1 LSIIKIKQ
9 TSIAKMV
16 ALEVI
21 QASNSKIAKTLA
33 SGFVA
38 VFLGAT
44 QGIGQATLQHFVKN
58 APPSSHIYTVARSSS
73 LAAHETF
80 VASLREEKP
89 DSTIEVI
96 EADVSLISEI
106 DKIAQVIKKK
116 ETKVDLLAISA
127 GFIAFEGR
135 KNTREGLDP
144 SMTTR
149 YYSRLRAV
157 QLLLP
162 LLNNAPAPR
171 IFSTLAGGMEGQLI
185 EDDMDLR
192 GEGKWEV
199 WTSSV
204 QSTTMQTLALE
215 RFARLHPNLS
225 IIHWFPGPV
234 KTALLDRAY
243 ASGMKTYPDVMSA
256 DESGVRGLF
265 YATSDRYAVKSGLVP
280 VPEGLEVVKTSGG
293 GIFLLDPQG
302 EATDNEKVLAPQR
315 ESGAQERLWK
325 FTEEIYAAAT
335 A

>member
-1 LSIIKIKQ
+1 
-9 TSIAKMV
+9 MV
-16 ALEVI
+16 ALEVV
-21 QASNSKIAKTLA
+21 QASNAKVAKTLA

-58 APPSSHIYTVARSSS
+58 APPSSRIYTVARPSS

-80 VASLREEKP
+80 VASLRQEKP
-89 DSTIEVI
+89 DSNIEII

-106 DKIAQVIKKK
+106 DKIAQVVKKQ
-116 ETKVDLLAISA
+116 ETKVDLLVMTA

-171 IFSTLAGGMEGQLI
+171 IFSVLAAGMEGQLI
-185 EDDMDLR
+185 EDDFDLR
-192 GEGKWEV
+192 GEGKWTV
-199 WTSSV
+199 WGSSV
-204 QSTTMQTLALE
+204 QSTTMQTLSLE
-215 RFARLHPNLS
+215 RFARLNPEVS
-225 IIHWFPGPV
+225 IIHWLPGPV
-234 KTALLDRAY
+234 QTALLDRAK
-243 ASGMKTYPDVMSA
+243 ASGMDTGPYTMPV
-256 DESGVRGLF
+256 DESGARGLF
-265 YATSDRYAVKSGLVP
+265 YATSDRYAVKNGLVP
-280 VPEGLEVVKTSGG
+280 VPEGLEAAKTSGG

-302 EATDNEKVLAPQR
+302 EVTDNEKVLAPQR
-315 ESGAQERLWK
+315 EKGIQEVLWK